1 MWMCSTWPI
10 SIAIL
15 KPSGWLPHVWHQT
28 DPSAAWVPHVWHQ
41 PCVIEG
47 LDADRLPDQD
57 HRRVAGHVV
66 ALDDQYAGDLRTH
79 SHLLAQARIF
89 VWHHMLLDAL
99 ERGVEV
105 RHDLLTANHQ
115 DEVTRARRVRSHL
128 ASGGRCLDELP
139 LLCQRVHAADLEVGR
154 GHELAH
160 LAGLR
165 VALQLERLEA
175 K

>member
-1 MWMCSTWPI
+1 
-10 SIAIL
+10 
-15 KPSGWLPHVWHQT
+15 
-28 DPSAAWVPHVWHQ
+28 
-41 PCVIEG
+41 
-47 LDADRLPDQD
+47 
-57 HRRVAGHVV
+57 
-66 ALDDQYAGDLRTH
+66 
-79 SHLLAQARIF
+79 
-89 VWHHMLLDAL
+89 MLLDAL

-139 LLCQRVHAADLEVGR
+139 LLCQRVHAADLEVRR

-165 VALQLERLEA
+165 VAIHLERLEA
-175 K
+175 KEVIAARLHQLLEDADVLQRLRLRRMDLCAVRNARHHLGLGFGGTVDDHDLEIALPKPDGQGLQPRVRHRLAEVFGACVHVFGAWRDSTSRL